1 MHSGLLS
8 PKVPLLQSCSCQ
20 YLRIVVSGQRLG
32 LQFNSNRIILGNVG
46 HVGDNIAQHCQRI
59 SQLPFFFV
67 TTSVATIFT
76 ALRFPPNLK
85 GFFKKL

>member
-1 MHSGLLS
+1 MLSGFLS

-20 YLRIVVSGQRLG
+20 YLRIVVSGRDWVFYL
-32 LQFNSNRIILGNVG
+32 NRIVLGNVG

-59 SQLPFFFV
+59 CQLPFFFC
-67 TTSVATIFT
+67 ANFTIFT